1 MLNRYL
7 NTTVQRIRP
16 QCVSAISIQ
25 QLKLPLQKQ
34 RSTHDR
40 HDTVTVDSRPFSTKQ
55 TDKVFANAEV
65 RLSNIDILG
74 FDYDFTLVSYTHEV
88 QGLVYNTAKQFLI
101 ERLNYPEEE
110 LTQQEFDPSFCIRG
124 LVFDRKH
131 GTLLKLSSRQMITP
145 GSVFKGRRRLSMHEV
160 LETYKG
166 TLHMGQLHIKK
177 YCRPLPDL
185 FSLAEGC
192 LLSDVVQMAEHIKF
206 PYDPYWLHADVRKAI
221 SWSHG
226 AGGMHKSIMSD
237 IPKYVHQSPKL
248 RPYLERLQQNQ
259 KQTFL
264 LTNSAFDFVNSGMNY
279 IVGEDWMKFFNVAM
293 FEAAKPSFFRS
304 QKKFRSLDASNKF
317 NKWGA
322 VSNEEVVKGRALVGG
337 SVGKIC

>member
-7 NTTVQRIRP
+7 TTTVQRIRP
-16 QCVSAISIQ
+16 QCVYAISIQ
-25 QLKLPLQKQ
+25 QLPLQKQ
-34 RSTHDR
+34 RSTHGR